1 MAEGV
6 AGAAGSAV
14 IATLFKPNPSADI
27 LKFWQGIV
35 EIALR
40 VGSLVSLQCEVHVI

>member
-6 AGAAGSAV
+6 AGATGSAV
-14 IATLFKPNPSADI
+14 ITALFKPNPSADI
-27 LKFWQGIV
+27 VKFWQGIM

-40 VGSLVSLQCEVHVI
+40 VGSLVS

>member
-1 MAEGV
+1 MSMNMAENE
-6 AGAAGSAV
+6 AGATGSAT
-14 IATLFKPNPSADI
+14 ITALFKPNPSAGI

-40 VGSLVSLQCEVHVI
+40 VGSLVS